1 MRRIPLLPELA
12 LSIVLVVV
20 PLVLPYIG
28 GSLDMAQRILDWGIL
43 GLGFDLLF
51 GWTGLLSFGQ
61 AAFFGT
67 GGFVAAYLLVNNIL
81 GSVWL
86 ALAVGTLAAGLFGVM
101 VGSLAVRR
109 IGIYFAMITLAFG
122 QMSYFLENSPLSAYT
137 GGENGLPGVP
147 VPQIGWGA
155 SAIVLHAGL
164 PMYGVLAVLFVI
176 GFWLAR
182 RIADSPF
189 GVVLRAIKENTPR
202 VAMLGHAV
210 PLYKLASFVIA
221 AMYAGLAGGLLGVL
235 QSYMPPDAFALDTS
249 GQLVVQTVIGGVGTL
264 IGPLLGAALWLWLRD
279 NLQVIPGVGALWK
292 LILGLIFI
300 GLVIALRRGIA
311 GEIRHRWRRRAHPAT
326 AEPAAIPDAPI
337 PAAPTPAAPTPDAPT
352 PDAATPATATQAA
365 AAPETMSLPLVAP
378 LVLGTPGI
386 PALEASGLSKHYGG
400 LRAVHDVSFAIRPNS
415 IHAVIGPNGAGKTT
429 LFKMLLD
436 EVHPTLGEVRLH
448 GRRITGLGVSRVA
461 QLGIGKSNQLNTLFP
476 DLTPRESLRIAALA
490 RKRGAF
496 RLDLMRRADGIA
508 DVERQVAAA
517 LATVDLQ
524 QRSDVP
530 VHMLAY
536 GEKRR
541 LEIGMALATGPN
553 VLLLDEPLAG
563 MSPTE
568 RAATRGL
575 IRSIGKD
582 RTLVIIE
589 HDMDA
594 IFELAERLTVLYD
607 GNLLAEGTPDEVQR
621 NQAVQDAYL
630 GGMREIH
637 EPA

>member
-1 MRRIPLLPELA
+1 MKRIPLLPELA
-12 LSIVLVVV
+12 LGVALVVL
-20 PLVLPYIG
+20 PFLLPYIG

-51 GWTGLLSFGQ
+51 GCTGLLSFGQ

-81 GSVWL
+81 GSVWI
-86 ALAVGTLAAGLFGVM
+86 ALAIGTVAAGLFGIV
-101 VGSLAVRR
+101 VGWLAVRR

-147 VPQIGWGA
+147 VPQLGWGA
-155 SAIVLHAGL
+155 WAIVLRPGL
-164 PMYGVLAVLFVI
+164 PMYGLLAVLFVI
-176 GFWLAR
+176 GFWIAR
-182 RIADSPF
+182 RIAQSPF

-202 VAMLGHAV
+202 AAMLGHTV
-210 PLYKLASFVIA
+210 PLYKLSAFVIA
-221 AMYAGLAGGLLGVL
+221 ALYAGLAGGLLGVL
-235 QSYMPPDAFALDTS
+235 QSYMPPDAFDLDTS
-249 GQLVVQTVIGGVGTL
+249 GQLVVQTVIGGIGTL

-279 NLQVIPGVGALWK
+279 NLQVIPGIGALWK

-311 GEIRHRWRRRAHPAT
+311 GEIRHRWRRRERP
-326 AEPAAIPDAPI
+326 
-337 PAAPTPAAPTPDAPT
+337 APTAPARIQV
-352 PDAATPATATQAA
+352 TAG
-365 AAPETMSLPLVAP
+365 PGTMHLPLVAP
-378 LVLGTPGI
+378 LVRATPGA
-386 PALEASGLSKHYGG
+386 PALEAHALSKHYGG
-400 LRAVHDVSFAIRPNS
+400 LRAVRDVSFAIQPNS
-415 IHAVIGPNGAGKTT
+415 VHAVIGPNGAGKTT
-429 LFKMLLD
+429 LFRMLLD
-436 EVHPTLGEVRLH
+436 EVHPTMGEVHLF
-448 GRRITGLGVSRVA
+448 GRRITGLGASRVA

-476 DLTPRESLRIAALA
+476 DLTPREGLRIAALA
-490 RKRGAF
+490 RRRGAF

-508 DVERQVAAA
+508 DVERQVDAA
-517 LATVDLQ
+517 LATVDLEA
-524 QRSDVP
+524 RADVP
-530 VHMLAY
+530 VNMLAY

-541 LEIGMALATGPN
+541 VEIGMALATGPN

-568 RAATRGL
+568 RATTRGL
-575 IRSIGKD
+575 IRAIGKD

-594 IFELAERLTVLYD
+594 IFELAERITVLYD
-607 GNLLAEGTPDEVQR
+607 GSLLAEGTPDEVQR
-621 NQAVQDAYL
+621 SQAVQDAYL
-630 GGMREIH
+630 GGMRDLH